1 MTFSNYFQ
9 KDSNVSFRL
18 MGIAGLLAIG
28 LVGCASSPM
37 EKSPAPAAAAPTA
50 AAPNAASAAELEA
63 RQLKEAATKLA
74 GSSIYFDYDNFTIK
88 AEYNALLRQ
97 QAELLKHY
105 AKLNVTLEG
114 NTDERGSSEYNL
126 SLGQKR
132 AEVVR
137 KALVILGVPEAKI
150 EAVSFGKEKPK
161 ESCSEE
167 KCWSQ
172 NRRVDFSA
180 KTQ

>member
-1 MTFSNYFQ
+1 
-9 KDSNVSFRL
+9 

-28 LVGCASSPM
+28 LVGCASSPKD
-37 EKSPAPAAAAPTA
+37 EAAAQA
-50 AAPNAASAAELEA
+50 AVTPKAAMASTPSAAELEA
-63 RQLKEAATKLA
+63 RQLKEAAEKLA
-74 GSSIYFDYDNFTIK
+74 GKSIYFDYDNFTIK
-88 AEYNALLRQ
+88 TEYNALLQQ
-97 QAELLKHY
+97 QAELLKRY
-105 AKLNVTLEG
+105 PKLGVSLEG

-132 AEVVR
+132 AEAVR
-137 KALVILGVPEAKI
+137 KALTILGVPEAKV

-161 ESCSEE
+161 ADCPEE

-172 NRRVDFSA
+172 NRRVDFSG

>member
-1 MTFSNYFQ
+1 
-9 KDSNVSFRL
+9 

-28 LVGCASSPM
+28 LVGCASSPK
-37 EKSPAPAAAAPTA
+37 EEAPASVAVAPKIAAPG
-50 AAPNAASAAELEA
+50 AASASELET
-63 RQLKEAATKLA
+63 RQLKEAAAKLA

-88 AEYNALLRQ
+88 TEYNALLQQ
-97 QAELLKHY
+97 QAELLKRY
-105 AKLNVTLEG
+105 AKLNVNLEG

-132 AEVVR
+132 AEAVR

-161 ESCSEE
+161 ESCPEE

-172 NRRVDFSA
+172 NRRVDFSG